1 MSNKLTV
8 AGVVLALALGV
19 VGLFTGNV
27 TNPVVERTIE
37 RVGGSG
43 QNDSFHKFFGAGATH
58 GGVMATTSSK
68 STFTLTAADL
78 RDHSVILWTPN
89 LDLTLSLGATSTYEM
104 VPNVGD
110 SVSVYLLNASSTA
123 ASAITFAAAD
133 SSSDLQF
140 SESTGGDLVLNGLD
154 WEKITIIRKATTGVA
169 QVAFLLDEMTEA
181 D

>member
-8 AGVVLALALGV
+8 AGVVLALVLGV

-37 RVGGSG
+37 KVGG
-43 QNDSFHKFFGAGATH
+43 QTDSFHKFFSSGATV
-58 GGVMATTSSK
+58 GGAMATSSTK
-68 STFTLTAADL
+68 ATYTLTAADL
-78 RDHSVILWTPN
+78 RDKSVILWTPN
-89 LDLTLSLGATSTYEM
+89 VDLTLSLGATSTYEM

-110 SVSVYLLNASSTA
+110 SVSVYFLNASSTA
-123 ASAITFAAAD
+123 ASAITFVAAD

-140 SESTGGDLVLNGLD
+140 SEGTGGDLVLNGLD
-154 WEKITIIRKATTGVA
+154 WEKITIVRKATTGVA